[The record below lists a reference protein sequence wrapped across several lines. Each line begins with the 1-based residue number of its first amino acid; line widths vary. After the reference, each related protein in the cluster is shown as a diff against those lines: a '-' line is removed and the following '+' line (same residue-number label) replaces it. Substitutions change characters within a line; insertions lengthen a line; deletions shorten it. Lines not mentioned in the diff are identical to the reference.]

1 MRRIRQLLTRDEP
14 TKWVFTGDSI
24 THGKMHTMG
33 WRDYTELFS
42 ERVRFELGRSR
53 DIVIKTGVGGGKI
66 STIANDLE
74 WKVFQFNPDCV
85 SIMIGANDCI
95 QGPDNIGAFTET
107 YLKTIESIHNKT
119 GASILLHTPNWAQ
132 PTGKFGQEFLNYLPL
147 YIEAVRKIAEISQ
160 VPIVDHYTEWVKSG
174 ASKEWWIGKGCHPNE
189 YGHRAIAR
197 TIFREL
203 DIWDDSSWTC
213 QLMVPYWNS
222 GQMGQF

>member
-74 WKVFQFNPDCV
+74 WKVVLFNPDCV

-95 QGPDNIGAFTET
+95 QGPDNIEAFTET
-107 YLKTIESIHNKT
+107 YLKTIESIH
-119 GASILLHTPNWAQ
+119 
-132 PTGKFGQEFLNYLPL
+132 Y
-147 YIEAVRKIAEISQ
+147 
-160 VPIVDHYTEWVKSG
+160 
-174 ASKEWWIGKGCHPNE
+174 
-189 YGHRAIAR
+189 
-197 TIFREL
+197 
-203 DIWDDSSWTC
+203 
-213 QLMVPYWNS
+213 
-222 GQMGQF
+222 